1 MRNTFK
7 IFALFLMLSFIF
19 SGLIA
24 CTDSGATEIK
34 PDEVVKKDSKNAE
47 TDNYPPTPEP
57 IMTTELKALDE
68 TTFKVEDY
76 KGKVL
81 LLNLWA
87 TWCGPCIQEMPKLR
101 AMEKKYKDDGFM
113 VIGLNTDDETPEQI
127 KAFAKKQKLNYKL
140 GWAPMEVTKEFF
152 KVSKLGGIPQ
162 SILINRNGNMVGVF
176 RGGGQSVIKAM
187 VDDVDKIM
195 AKK

>member
-1 MRNTFK
+1 
-7 IFALFLMLSFIF
+7 
-19 SGLIA
+19 
-24 CTDSGATEIK
+24 
-34 PDEVVKKDSKNAE
+34 
-47 TDNYPPTPEP
+47 
-57 IMTTELKALDE
+57 MTTELKGLDE
-68 TTFKVEDY
+68 ETFKVEDY

-101 AMEKKYKDDGFM
+101 AMEEKYKDDGFM
-113 VIGLNTDDETPEQI
+113 VIGLNTDDESPEQI

-140 GWAPMEVTKEFF
+140 AWSTREVTKEFF

-176 RGGGQSVIKAM
+176 RGGGAGVVKAM

-195 AKK
+195 AK